1 MNVICKFLVVKP
13 IVETWS
19 KGKYLQ
25 LSTNCIGIK
34 IYLKLP
40 YFRPTKYLPCLITQ
54 ESFLR
59 YKLTS

>member
-25 LSTNCIGIK
+25 L
-34 IYLKLP
+34 
-40 YFRPTKYLPCLITQ
+40 F
-54 ESFLR
+54 
-59 YKLTS
+59 YKLHRNQDLLETSIFSPD